1 MANSIQ
7 DQLTVLLCGMEAAEA
22 SDLHLV
28 PDHPPMF
35 RIHGDLSS
43 AAESALTAEQI
54 HDMIV
59 GIAPDGVRAAL
70 GKQTDFDFAIQIADG
85 AATRRFRVNLFASR
99 GEWGACFR
107 AIPDKIPTLPEL
119 GFPADLGVRIISR
132 NNGLILLTGITGS
145 GKTTS
150 LAALIQML
158 NTAGGQRIITIE
170 EPIEYLYPPIGTSI
184 VTQREV
190 GVDVPS
196 FYEGLRSG
204 LRQDPDVILVGEVRD
219 RQTAQLAISAAETG
233 HLIFATLH
241 TTDAKGAVTRL
252 VDLFPTERHEDVR
265 TQLSMS
271 LRFVVAQHLLP
282 STTGGRRVLAMEVMS
297 DNYAVRNA
305 IRQGK
310 IESLDTAIQSGRADG
325 MFSLDADLRR
335 LVVEGRIT
343 LDTARNF
350 ASDPE
355 EFGGGVRGKS

>member
-1 MANSIQ
+1 MPNPTH
-7 DQLTVLLCGMEAAEA
+7 DQLATLLCGMEAAEA

-28 PDHPPMF
+28 PEHPPMY
-35 RIHGDLSS
+35 RIHGELSTADDS
-43 AAESALTAEQI
+43 PLTPDQVQA
-54 HDMIV
+54 MIA
-59 GIAPDGVRAAL
+59 GIAPQAVRDRL
-70 GKQTDFDFAIQIADG
+70 GKHTDFDFAVQVADG
-85 AATRRFRVNLFASR
+85 SAARRFRANVFASR
-99 GEWGACFR
+99 GRWAACFR
-107 AIPDKIPTLPEL
+107 AIPERIPTLPEL
-119 GFPADLGVRIISR
+119 GFSADLGVRMISQ

-150 LAALIQML
+150 LAALIQMI
-158 NTAGGQRIITIE
+158 NTAGGKRIITIE
-170 EPIEYLYPPIGTSI
+170 EPVEYLYPPIGTSI

-204 LRQDPDVILVGEVRD
+204 LRQDPDIILVGEIRD

-252 VDLFPTERHEDVR
+252 VDLFPTERHDDVR

-282 STTGGRRVLAMEVMS
+282 SSTGGRRVLAMEVMAA
-297 DNYAVRNA
+297 NYGVRNA
-305 IRQGK
+305 IRLGK

-325 MFSLDADLRR
+325 MISLDADLRR
-335 LVVEGRIT
+335 LVEECRIT
-343 LDTARNF
+343 RETARSF

-355 EFGGGVRGKS
+355 EFGETK

>member
-1 MANSIQ
+1 MSTTPT
-7 DQLTVLLCGMEAAEA
+7 DLLAALLAGMETAEA

-28 PDHPPMF
+28 PGYPPMF
-35 RIHGDLSS
+35 RIHGELSN
-43 AAESALTAEQI
+43 AAESPLTAEQVGE
-54 HDMIV
+54 MIA
-59 GIAPDGVRAAL
+59 GIAPEEVRPRL
-70 GKQTDFDFAIQIADG
+70 GDQTDFDFAIQLADG
-85 AATRRFRVNLFASR
+85 QHAPRFRVNVFASR
-99 GEWGACFR
+99 GRPGACFR
-107 AIPDKIPTLPEL
+107 AIPDRIPTLPEL
-119 GFPADLGVRIISR
+119 GFPSDLGVRIISQ

-158 NTAGGQRIITIE
+158 NTAGGKRIITIE
-170 EPIEYLYPPIGTSI
+170 EPIEYVYPPIGTSI

-196 FYEGLRSG
+196 FYEGLRFG
-204 LRQDPDVILVGEVRD
+204 LRQDPDVILVGEIRD

-252 VDLFPTERHEDVR
+252 VDLFPTERHDEVR

-282 STTGGRRVLAMEVMS
+282 SATGGRRVLAMEVMS
-297 DNYAVRNA
+297 ASYGVRNA
-305 IRQGK
+305 IRLGK
-310 IESLDTAIQSGRADG
+310 IETLDSAIQSGRANG
-325 MFSLDADLRR
+325 MFSLDADLHR
-335 LVVEGRIT
+335 LVEACRIT
-343 LDTARNF
+343 RETARSF

-355 EFGGGVRGKS
+355 EFDGTK